1 MKISHALEVLPPLVK
16 HWMRKW
22 NGIDAFTDHQR
33 VRRPGRPVQVELF
46 LQESIGKAVQRE
58 WRTGWLPDAMHSV
71 QDETARA
78 LNKRLDTRAAD
89 LERCIRHG
97 IEQGTRP
104 FDFKFFLHLTISI

>member
-1 MKISHALEVLPPLVK
+1 MKISHALEVLPPRVK

-22 NGIDAFTDHQR
+22 NGIDAFTNHQR
-33 VRRPGRPVQVELF
+33 VRRPARPVQVELF
-46 LQESIGKAVQRE
+46 LQESIDKAVQRE
-58 WRTGWLPDAMHSV
+58 WRTRGLPDAVHSV

-89 LERCIRHG
+89 LERGICHG

-104 FDFKFFLHLTISI
+104 FDFGAEFSMTA

>member
-1 MKISHALEVLPPLVK
+1 LDAE
-16 HWMRKW
+16 W

-46 LQESIGKAVQRE
+46 LQERIDKAVQRE
-58 WRTGWLPDAMHSV
+58 WHTGWLPDAMHSV

-104 FDFKFFLHLTISI
+104 FDFKFFLHLTIYI